1 MNLYPRPSI
10 NLGGFASGLLMNPS
24 FHTYRRMT
32 LNDLVLENIYEDV
45 LAEAKESGNL
55 PMYSLEDIDR
65 EVMDRFHSLTP

>member
-1 MNLYPRPSI
+1 
-10 NLGGFASGLLMNPS
+10 
-24 FHTYRRMT
+24 MT

-45 LAEAKESGNL
+45 LAEAQVAGNL